1 MQMDSSL
8 VELIDLREIFSPNW
22 RTHVSFSFFF
32 FFPSW
37 EIMGHDWIER
47 QFWISDRSSTW
58 LDVAPN
64 CDHHLNKVEKAVKRL
79 IPNHDK
85 GSNWWERIRTQWFI
99 YAMHFAFTIHSGLKC
114 DMKFPNYFPAT
125 CFFVI
130 LTLNSMLCPSCDQ
143 YYEIWW
149 QFPFPPFLY
158 FNQSTLIATFMIL
171 FSTKGAHTKHHQ
183 HTSLLCL
190 TWRNQCWKICTI
202 ILRRHQPCV
211 SNPHAWWM
219 SDVCRRRVL
228 IRFCKLQIQ
237 GPCQTTVISISTVY
251 CTRTKHWL
259 GEFTSEQTC

>member
-1 MQMDSSL
+1 
-8 VELIDLREIFSPNW
+8 
-22 RTHVSFSFFF
+22 
-32 FFPSW
+32 
-37 EIMGHDWIER
+37 MGKDQDTMIYLCHAFCFHYPQWIEV
-47 QFWISDRSSTW
+47 WHEISK
-58 LDVAPN
+58 LFP
-64 CDHHLNKVEKAVKRL
+64 CHLL
-79 IPNHDK
+79 
-85 GSNWWERIRTQWFI
+85 
-99 YAMHFAFTIHSGLKC
+99 
-114 DMKFPNYFPAT
+114 
-125 CFFVI
+125 FVI

-149 QFPFPPFLY
+149 QFPFPPFSY
-158 FNQSTLIATFMIL
+158 FNQSTLIAAFMIL

-202 ILRRHQPCV
+202 ILRRHQPWV

-251 CTRTKHWL
+251 CTKTKHWL
-259 GEFTSEQTC
+259 GEFTSEQPC